1 MIPLRVYLKG
11 FMSYRDEATLS
22 FDGASLWV
30 LSGPNGAGKSAIFDA
45 ITFALYGT
53 HRGGSQNAKD
63 LINHQSDALEVEFD
77 FIMDGEAYRVR
88 RTVSRRG
95 QVTRE
100 AFVLRATGPEPESD
114 TASVQG
120 FKDWRERVIGLEYET
135 FTSSVVLLQGQS
147 EKLLDMQ
154 PRERHKALSELIDL
168 SPYERLHKTAGERR
182 QHHKSLAEHH
192 VSQLQNTPAVSDE
205 ELLAAENA
213 VKRTDKEWREAGDRV
228 DGLIELVGSAK
239 SWERLSGE
247 LVERRGEAEKAQ
259 GLLDREEEIRASF
272 ERLQQIK
279 QTLPVLESFVSDK
292 ERLANNKRD
301 TTEAQEK
308 RQVIESELE
317 EATGEK
323 KAADGEVERLT
334 SLIGELKSTDAG
346 LAELVSKLKPEAEHL
361 ERLNEAQVE
370 LDEAKEKLDAL
381 PPDLEQTI
389 RHAEKED
396 DRLAQAE
403 RALPW
408 LKQLV
413 RARTSLGEAVL
424 AERRTSDGLEALI
437 PQLQEREDECECL
450 SNEAEVARKEEDELN
465 HCVTRDQAKCD
476 DARKRHASFDG
487 VSTRPTCELCG
498 QEITQEHVEQEMAR
512 LDARVTETEAE
523 LEDSKN
529 RREQATSRLKELQKE
544 LGEAETA
551 RGGLLKERERLEN
564 ERRQAGRDARRH
576 AEQAEDSFNSLPI
589 SYQSRV
595 ASQVPEGAEWTAT
608 IYPTDPE
615 LEELKKEVD
624 GKVAH
629 AKHLRELREQ
639 LGRKQR
645 WDESFRSVSQ
655 RLSKLLETLSWDEAR
670 SARDDLAAHQTS
682 RQELRI
688 EMARLEETHREAA
701 EEAGKCDEIV
711 EKLSRE
717 LQENETETKTLQ
729 AARKEIERTLH
740 VGLERLPN
748 GWREQAEAAGS
759 EELQNWREDR
769 DELDQYETLASEMEH
784 ARRSRTGLEKRISE
798 LGVWINEIPEEARRP
813 AGEVEEELSD
823 ARSWAE
829 EKDTERRKAEWHFGE
844 LRRRREQR
852 QELENLRREAERQRR
867 AYDTLHNL
875 LGPRGVQARLMRVA
889 ERDLVSLAN
898 ETLDGLSRGRM
909 RLELREGGDQ
919 QKALDLEVLDNDTG
933 SNPVA
938 VSLTSG
944 SQRFRIAVS
953 LALAIGRYK
962 GQQARRIRSV
972 IIDEGFGS
980 LDKNSRDDM
989 IRVLDDLQQA
999 LDRII
1004 LVSHQEE
1011 FANAFSNGY
1020 AVSLEDDS
1028 SKVVLSQLP

>member
-45 ITFALYGT
+45 ITFALYGS

-63 LINHQSDALEVEFD
+63 LINHHADALEVEFD
-77 FIMDGEAYRVR
+77 FLMDGEAYRVR

-95 QVTRE
+95 QATRE
-100 AFVLRATGPEPESD
+100 AFLLHPTGPEPESD

-168 SPYERLHKTAGERR
+168 SPYERLHKAAGEYR

-192 VSQLQNTPAVSDE
+192 MSQLQNTPVVGDE
-205 ELLAAENA
+205 ELTTAENTA
-213 VKRTDKEWREAGDRV
+213 ERTEKEWREAGDRV

-239 SWERLSGE
+239 SWERLAGE

-259 GLLDREEEIRASF
+259 RLFDREEEIHAGF

-279 QTLPVLESFVSDK
+279 QTLPMLESFVGDK
-292 ERLANNKRD
+292 ERLADHERD
-301 TTEAQEK
+301 EAKAQEK
-308 RQVIESELE
+308 RHGIESDL

-334 SLIGELKSTDAG
+334 GLIGELKSTDAG

-361 ERLNEAQVE
+361 ERLDGVQAE
-370 LDEAKEKLDAL
+370 LEEAKEKLDTL
-381 PPDLEQTI
+381 LPDLEQTI
-389 RHAEKED
+389 GHAEKED

-413 RARTSLGEAVL
+413 RARSSLGEAMLV
-424 AERRTSDGLEALI
+424 ERGASDRLESLI
-437 PQLQEREDECECL
+437 PRLRECEGECERL
-450 SNEAEVARKEEDELN
+450 STEAGVVRKEEDELN
-465 HCVTRDQAKCD
+465 HCVTRDQARCD
-476 DARKRHASFDG
+476 DARKRRASFDG
-487 VSTRPTCELCG
+487 VSTQPTCELCG

-512 LDARVTETEAE
+512 LDACVTETKVK

-529 RREQATSRLKELQKE
+529 RREQATSRLKALQKE

-551 RGGLLKERERLEN
+551 RGELLKERERLEN
-564 ERRQAGRDARRH
+564 ERWQAGRDAHRH
-576 AEQAEDSFNSLPI
+576 AKQAEDSFNSLPI

-595 ASQVPEGAEWTAT
+595 ASEVPEGAEWTAT
-608 IYPTDPE
+608 IYPADPE

-629 AKHLRELREQ
+629 AKHLRELREL

-645 WDESFRSVSQ
+645 WDESFQSASK

-670 SARDDLAAHQTS
+670 GARDDLTAHQTR

-688 EMARLEETHREAA
+688 ERARLEETHREAA
-701 EEAGKCDEIV
+701 KEANECNEMV

-717 LQENETETKTLQ
+717 LQENKTEIKTLQ
-729 AARKEIERTLH
+729 AARKEIERALH
-740 VGLERLPN
+740 AGLERLPDD
-748 GWREQAEAAGS
+748 WREQAESAGS
-759 EELQNWREDR
+759 EELERWREER
-769 DELDQYETLASEMEH
+769 DELDEYESLFPEMEH
-784 ARRSRTGLEKRISE
+784 ARRSTAGLEKRISE

-813 AGEVEEELSD
+813 TGEVEEELSG
-823 ARSWAE
+823 ARSQAE
-829 EKDTERRKAEWHFGE
+829 EKDAERRKAERHFDE
-844 LRRRREQR
+844 LQQRREQR
-852 QELENLRREAERQRR
+852 QELENCRREAERQRR

-875 LGPRGVQARLMRVA
+875 LGPKGVQARLLRVA

-898 ETLDGLSRGRM
+898 ETLDGLSRQRM
-909 RLELREGGDQ
+909 RLELREGDDQ
-919 QKALDLEVLDNDTG
+919 QRALDLVVLDSGTG

-962 GQQARRIRSV
+962 GQQARRIQSV

-989 IRVLDDLQQA
+989 IQVLNDLQQA

-1011 FANAFSNGY
+1011 FANAFTNGY
-1020 AVSLEDDS
+1020 AVSLEDNS
-1028 SKVVLSQLP
+1028 SKVESLQLS